1 MSPAYLLDTNAVSE
15 LVRNPAGAVASRA
28 KEFRRGDICTSI
40 LVVAELRY
48 GATKRQSR
56 TLSAQLDKVLSALDV
71 LPFEAPADHA
81 YGDLHVRLERIGR
94 PIGANDMFIAAH
106 ALALDCTL
114 VTANEREFSRV
125 QGLRIENW
133 LRPVAH

>member
-1 MSPAYLLDTNAVSE
+1 
-15 LVRNPAGAVASRA
+15 
-28 KEFRRGDICTSI
+28 

-48 GATKRQSR
+48 GAAKRRSR
-56 TLSAQLDKVLSALDV
+56 ALSAQLDEVLSALD
-71 LPFEAPADHA
+71 LLAFEAPADRA
-81 YGDLHVRLERIGR
+81 YGDLRVGLERIGR

-106 ALALDCTL
+106 ALALGCTL

-125 QGLRIENW
+125 EGLRIENW